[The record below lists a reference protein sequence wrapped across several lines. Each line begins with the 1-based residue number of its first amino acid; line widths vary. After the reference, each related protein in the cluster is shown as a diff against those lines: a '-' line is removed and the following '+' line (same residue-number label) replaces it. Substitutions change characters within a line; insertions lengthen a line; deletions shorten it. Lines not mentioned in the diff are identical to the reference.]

1 MAGRHG
7 HLDVIDKLIDEKGE
21 NFFSIGDYNDVLF
34 QASWR
39 GHLDI
44 IKLMIQKGATNTDMG
59 IQNATLMGHL
69 DVVDYL
75 KNLQTNN
82 ENQPMN

>member
-1 MAGRHG
+1 
-7 HLDVIDKLIDEKGE
+7 
-21 NFFSIGDYNDVLF
+21 
-34 QASWR
+34 
-39 GHLDI
+39 
-44 IKLMIQKGATNTDMG
+44 MIQKGATNTDIS